1 MKRFEVSGEFPAVN
15 GIAPLYAAG
24 GSGRVAFLPRG
35 RSVRSSS
42 DIKPLD
48 DHSSKQTFAG
58 KVPC

>member
-1 MKRFEVSGEFPAVN
+1 MKRFEVSGQFPAVN
-15 GIAPLYAAG
+15 GTAPLDAAG
-24 GSGRVAFLPRG
+24 GSGHVAFLPRG

-48 DHSSKQTFAG
+48 DHSSKQTFAE

>member
-1 MKRFEVSGEFPAVN
+1 MKRFEVSGQFPAVN
-15 GIAPLYAAG
+15 GIAPLYAVG

-48 DHSSKQTFAG
+48 DHSSKQTFAE